1 MVLAR
6 FRASKGSLP
15 VTALFFFECSDVSV
29 SRISS
34 SLDIKQSNALLL

>member
-15 VTALFFFECSDVSV
+15 VTALFFLNVQMCQCQELVHHWT
-29 SRISS
+29 
-34 SLDIKQSNALLL
+34 